1 MVFKEPKDILAVALL
16 AVVGVYLV
24 SYFSKEEGFADMDE
38 VQKLIAL
45 VQQTVKKIR
54 MALTESSKLEKKQEL
69 KLSKIES
76 DAASVLTWWTKQ
88 DPIQKSANM
97 QILYSPQIQNILM
110 DVNDLITDSKL
121 NIQPLPLVTDNGSRT
136 FTR

>member
-38 VQKLIAL
+38 VQKLLTLI
-45 VQQTVKKIR
+45 QQTVKKIR
-54 MALTESSKLEKKQEL
+54 AGLSESSKITQKQER

-76 DAASVLTWWTKQ
+76 DAESIRSWWMKQ
-88 DPIQKSANM
+88 SPIQKSANM

-110 DVNDLITDSKL
+110 DVNDFITDNKL
-121 NIQPLPLVTDNGSRT
+121 NIQPMPILKDTGSKT